1 MKGNPATQ
9 SIAIAKLKLAFK
21 ENATSLNTKII
32 IPIENNKLNIN
43 PPCAL
48 KGQSISV
55 ILTSYSFLIYFY
67 SSL

>member
-1 MKGNPATQ
+1 MIGNPAMQ

-43 PPCAL
+43 PPCVL
-48 KGQSISV
+48 KG
-55 ILTSYSFLIYFY
+55 
-67 SSL
+67 